1 MTSAG
6 EQEPE
11 QRRRRGSAAR
21 RSRPAV
27 GQRRRRGS
35 CARAARGGSAG
46 GAAEVARRAG
56 GAAVEA
62 ACDDALR
69 SASRGCHWLREECSY
84 GRFWEDLRIEVED
97 SWVSSS
103 SIRVAAQGQQKA
115 GVGDKRFGA
124 AGFFRASFML
134 PARSPRSAHRRAR
147 F

>member
-1 MTSAG
+1 M
-6 EQEPE
+6 
-11 QRRRRGSAAR
+11 AR
-21 RSRPAV
+21 RV
-27 GQRRRRGS
+27 
-35 CARAARGGSAG
+35 
-46 GAAEVARRAG
+46 G

-103 SIRVAAQGQQKA
+103 SIRGAAQGQQKA

-124 AGFFRASFML
+124 AGFFLEEVKESVAVKKGSSKATKL
-134 PARSPRSAHRRAR
+134 
-147 F
+147 

>member
-1 MTSAG
+1 MR
-6 EQEPE
+6 E
-11 QRRRRGSAAR
+11 RR
-21 RSRPAV
+21 
-27 GQRRRRGS
+27 
-35 CARAARGGSAG
+35 
-46 GAAEVARRAG
+46 AAEVARRAG

-115 GVGDKRFGA
+115 GVGDKRCGA
-124 AGFFRASFML
+124 AAKE
-134 PARSPRSAHRRAR
+134 RSGSAEVAGLRWCAWPQEPRI
-147 F
+147 